1 MRPINWCLLLLVFH
15 NNYVCIQCFFFS
27 LFMIAVI
34 SAWQDCDLEWCYSTY
49 REGWVCLPRNAHP
62 PSPLL
67 HSKPKEGLFFFFTER
82 LLDCD
87 RVYLFKTTYHILQV
101 LLIGGGD
108 GGILKEISRHS
119 SVDRIDICEI
129 DKMVIDVSELIKN
142 LKKWNYTFRTFS
154 QYLKFSASENG
165 YCFRRINGSF
175 RI

>member
-1 MRPINWCLLLLVFH
+1 MFLFFLVYDCSHQRMARLWSWMVLF
-15 NNYVCIQCFFFS
+15 NLQRRMS
-27 LFMIAVI
+27 L
-34 SAWQDCDLEWCYSTY
+34 STKK
-49 REGWVCLPRNAHP
+49 C
-62 PSPLL
+62 SPTFPFAPFQTQRR
-67 HSKPKEGLFFFFTER
+67 SFFFFTER

>member
-1 MRPINWCLLLLVFH
+1 MILNGAIQLTEKDEFVYQEMLTHLPLCSIPNPKKVF
-15 NNYVCIQCFFFS
+15 
-27 LFMIAVI
+27 
-34 SAWQDCDLEWCYSTY
+34 
-49 REGWVCLPRNAHP
+49 
-62 PSPLL
+62 
-67 HSKPKEGLFFFFTER
+67 FFFFTER

-142 LKKWNYTFRTFS
+142 LKK
-154 QYLKFSASENG
+154 
-165 YCFRRINGSF
+165 
-175 RI
+175 